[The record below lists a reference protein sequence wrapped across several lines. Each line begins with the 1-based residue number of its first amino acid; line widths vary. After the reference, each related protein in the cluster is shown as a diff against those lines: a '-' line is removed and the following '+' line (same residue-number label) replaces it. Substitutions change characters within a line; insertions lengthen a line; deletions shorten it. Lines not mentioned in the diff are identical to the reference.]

1 MKNKYE
7 LHETKVRALGCKT
20 LQITILQLKALKA
33 CHNRVTRYK
42 KLYPLVTV
50 RALASRDLKKKI
62 YFIFLDTILF
72 ILLTHFT
79 IYPTF
84 LFLFLYTI

>member
-20 LQITILQLKALKA
+20 LQITILQFKALKA

-42 KLYPLVTV
+42 KLYPPVTV
-50 RALASRDLKKKI
+50 RALVSRDLKKKK
-62 YFIFLDTILF
+62 
-72 ILLTHFT
+72 
-79 IYPTF
+79 
-84 LFLFLYTI
+84 LFLHS